1 MNWMDKQYKA
11 FFNSNERFS
20 DMINGSI
27 FNGKQVLSA
36 DELVE
41 LDTELNEELN
51 KERVVQRRRDLLK
64 KYGRN
69 SSEEVIVGIELQS
82 SPDKD
87 MVMRMMEYDAM
98 VYLHQKARPLIPV
111 ISVVL
116 YCGEKEWIQP
126 SSLYNQ
132 MRFAEWM
139 RDYVQ
144 DYRFHFVE
152 LLKVNVN
159 NFKNEEIREFIELFQ
174 DVHLLNREQFLN
186 KYEDKVLKSAEAVNA
201 VAVLG
206 KCKELSKIIIQDKEG
221 NLMCRNFDRIINE
234 IRTEGHIAG
243 KTEGLLEGKTI
254 GILEGK
260 AEGILEG
267 SELEKVNTIER
278 LYLMNANIDVIS
290 CACGLNKEDVLN
302 IIHERH
308 LQRPLVS

>member
-1 MNWMDKQYKA
+1 MTQQITNRYTLSVKNVFLERVFMNWMDKQYKA
-11 FFNSNERFS
+11 FFNANERFA
-20 DMINGSI
+20 DMVNGSI

-64 KYGRN
+64 KHGRN

-139 RDYVQ
+139 REYVQ

-221 NLMCRNFDRIINE
+221 NLMCRNFDRIVNE
-234 IRTEGHIAG
+234 IRTEG
-243 KTEGLLEGKTI
+243 
-254 GILEGK
+254 ILEGVNK
-260 AEGILEG
+260 GV
-267 SELEKVNTIER
+267 EKERLNTIER
-278 LYLMNANIDVIS
+278 LYLKNAGIDMIA
-290 CACGLNKEDVLN
+290 CACGLNKEDVLK
-302 IIHERH
+302 IICERE
-308 LQRPLVS
+308 LVYTG

>member
-1 MNWMDKQYKA
+1 
-11 FFNSNERFS
+11 
-20 DMINGSI
+20 
-27 FNGKQVLSA
+27 
-36 DELVE
+36 
-41 LDTELNEELN
+41 
-51 KERVVQRRRDLLK
+51 
-64 KYGRN
+64 
-69 SSEEVIVGIELQS
+69 
-82 SPDKD
+82 
-87 MVMRMMEYDAM
+87 
-98 VYLHQKARPLIPV
+98 
-111 ISVVL
+111 
-116 YCGEKEWIQP
+116 
-126 SSLYNQ
+126 Q

-221 NLMCRNFDRIINE
+221 NLMCRNFDRIVNE
-234 IRTEGHIAG
+234 IRT
-243 KTEGLLEGKTI
+243 
-254 GILEGK
+254 
-260 AEGILEG
+260 EGILEG

-290 CACGLNKEDVLN
+290 CACGLDKETVME
-302 IIHERH
+302 IIHERQ
-308 LQRPLVS
+308 LQPTLVS

>member
-87 MVMRMMEYDAM
+87 MVIRMMEYDAM

-111 ISVVL
+111 ISAVL

-206 KCKELSKIIIQDKEG
+206 KCKELSKIITQDKEG

-234 IRTEGHIAG
+234 IRTEGHMAG
-243 KTEGLLEGKTI
+243 KTEGLLEGKAK
-254 GILEGK
+254 GILEGVNK
-260 AEGILEG
+260 GV
-267 SELEKVNTIER
+267 EKERLNTIER
-278 LYLMNANIDVIS
+278 LYLKNASIDMIS
-290 CACGLNKEDVLN
+290 CACGLNKEDVLK
-302 IIHERH
+302 IIRERG
-308 LQRPLVS
+308 LVYTG

>member
-11 FFNSNERFS
+11 FFNANERFA
-20 DMINGSI
+20 DMVNGSI

-64 KYGRN
+64 KHGRN

-139 RDYVQ
+139 REYVQ

-221 NLMCRNFDRIINE
+221 NLMCRNFDRIVNE
-234 IRTEGHIAG
+234 IRTEG
-243 KTEGLLEGKTI
+243 
-254 GILEGK
+254 ILEGVNK
-260 AEGILEG
+260 GV
-267 SELEKVNTIER
+267 EKERLNTIER
-278 LYLMNANIDVIS
+278 LYLKNASKLKFITIDEINAILDFILFLFLS
-290 CACGLNKEDVLN
+290 IIIAC
-302 IIHERH
+302 I
-308 LQRPLVS
+308 

>member
-1 MNWMDKQYKA
+1 MNWMDKQYKT
-11 FFNSNERFS
+11 FFNSNERFA
-20 DMINGSI
+20 DMVNGSI

-51 KERVVQRRRDLLK
+51 KEKVVQRGRDLLK
-64 KYGRN
+64 KHGRN

-139 RDYVQ
+139 REYVQ

-221 NLMCRNFDRIINE
+221 NLMCRNFDRIVNE
-234 IRTEGHIAG
+234 IRTEG
-243 KTEGLLEGKTI
+243 
-254 GILEGK
+254 ILEGVNK
-260 AEGILEG
+260 GV
-267 SELEKVNTIER
+267 EKERLNTIER
-278 LYLMNANIDVIS
+278 LYLKNAGIDMIA
-290 CACGLNKEDVLN
+290 CACGLNKEDVLKIICERELDIQDKKEMPGN
-302 IIHERH
+302 I
-308 LQRPLVS
+308 PGMFYLVHFFAD